1 MTAANALTLFRAL
14 AGVPIF
20 FALAEGERTFALV
33 LFAVAAASDALDGVL
48 ARRGGTA
55 EGHGMILD
63 PLADKA
69 LVVLTLVGLA
79 LAGAA
84 PPAIAAIIVVRE
96 VFVGAVRVLTY
107 RKGVR
112 THAATV
118 AKVKTACEMS
128 ALALLIAAPTAVA
141 IDLGAVLL
149 TAAALIGVLTL
160 PTYLPHQ
167 RRRFT

>member
-1 MTAANALTLFRAL
+1 MTAANALTLFRAV

-20 FALAEGERTFALV
+20 IALGEGERNFALV

-48 ARRGGTA
+48 ARRGGA
-55 EGHGMILD
+55 ADGHGMILD

-69 LVVLTLVGLA
+69 LVVLTVGGLA

-84 PPAIAAIIVVRE
+84 PIAIAAIVVARE
-96 VFVGAVRVLTY
+96 LLVGAVRVLTY
-107 RKGVR
+107 RKGLR
-112 THAATV
+112 THAATI
-118 AKVKTACEMS
+118 AKVKTACEMI
-128 ALALLIAAPTAVA
+128 ALALLIAAPTALA
-141 IDLGAVLL
+141 TDLGAVLL
-149 TAAALIGVLTL
+149 TTAALIGVLTL